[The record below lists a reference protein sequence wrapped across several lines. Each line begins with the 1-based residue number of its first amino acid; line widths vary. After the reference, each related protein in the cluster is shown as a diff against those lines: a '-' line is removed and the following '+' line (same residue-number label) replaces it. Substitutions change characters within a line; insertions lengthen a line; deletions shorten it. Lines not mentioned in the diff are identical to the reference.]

1 MKIVSPQK
9 LNFSKQ
15 SFFFFLVIFIIIN
28 LFLLKYILSSNHQ
41 ILKLQQNKEHVLSLA
56 WSPDGALLVSGTDI
70 GNINF
75 WDTSNWDLLFDL
87 GVNSESIQSI
97 AWSPDGL
104 YLASIGFD
112 LSARIWNTGNW
123 TLKQTLPTDL
133 YASNDIRWSSD
144 GNKLMATGR
153 FLLGQVQVW
162 DLNSSTLLNTFT
174 HANETVALDSGV
186 SRLAVANEDGTITIY
201 PVTAPNVLEFIRAE
215 RLLTSWSPD
224 DKAVAAVGKN
234 NMIYIWDVST
244 GNLLA
249 SLTGHTQ
256 TINNILWDESGE
268 RILSVSA
275 DNSIRIWN
283 LNETGASFTIQAES
297 GKYIFGNKSHIN
309 WHSESDK
316 IAAIGGK
323 YLEDNERDTPTSIFI
338 WDTKTGNSIATLE
351 MGNVVAT
358 LAWSPDGRLL
368 ASGGWYGLG
377 VWDTLPEVSQG

>member
-1 MKIVSPQK
+1 MKTIAPWQPSLSRLRVLILIVVVTTAGCFW
-9 LNFSKQ
+9 L
-15 SFFFFLVIFIIIN
+15 ITN
-28 LFLLKYILSSNHQ
+28 LFANHQ
-41 ILKLQQNKEHVLSLA
+41 ILRFQQNKEHVLSLA
-56 WSPDGALLVSGTDI
+56 WSPDGTRLVSGTDI

-75 WDTSNWDLLFDL
+75 WDTSNWNLLFDL

-112 LSARIWNTGNW
+112 LSARIWNTGSW

-201 PVTAPNVLEFIRAE
+201 PLTAPNVLEFIRAE

-338 WDTKTGNSIATLE
+338 WDTKTGDSIASLE

-358 LAWSPDGRLL
+358 LAWSPDGHLL

-377 VWDTLPEVSQG
+377 IWDATQAT